1 MIIIEI
7 VKCTSVTCTFST
19 FLEQLASLHRFHFV
33 LGLHSIFYGSFCN
46 NGSVI
51 FFCLYGKYFKDF
63 QHYLGFIMCV
73 SVCGSVEHYN
83 VFLIVFEP
91 LVLKSKTGRA
101 QTAYVYHAPLLQSTF
116 AYLFMQIHY
125 TILVC
130 YYGMFLTHRLT
141 KLL

>member
-7 VKCTSVTCTFST
+7 VKCTSVTCTLFT

-46 NGSVI
+46 NGSVL

-101 QTAYVYHAPLLQSTF
+101 QTAYVNGCVPCTSVTVHFCVSLHADTLYHFSLLLRHVFDSST
-116 AYLFMQIHY
+116 Y
-125 TILVC
+125 
-130 YYGMFLTHRLT
+130 
-141 KLL
+141 